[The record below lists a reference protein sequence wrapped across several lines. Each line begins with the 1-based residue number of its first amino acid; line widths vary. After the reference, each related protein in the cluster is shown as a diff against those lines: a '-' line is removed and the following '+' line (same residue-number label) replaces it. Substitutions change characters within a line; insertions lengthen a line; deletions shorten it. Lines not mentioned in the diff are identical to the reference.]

1 MATVISTEGKST
13 EGKPRRRR
21 KRGSDRW
28 LSEVKGIAA
37 LLAAGFA
44 LIALATFDPTLTPS
58 EQQGLTGPVGVWL
71 GWATF
76 QSFGYAGFL
85 LPLLLGGWGASAFL
99 RPIVVR
105 GWVPLAGLGAL
116 LIAAAGMLTQATR
129 VRSGAIGGGLVGY
142 ATTGVLQAGFGD
154 VGTWL
159 MLVAA
164 IPIGVLCV
172 TRVSYAA
179 VVRITTSRLTRL
191 KRRKAQST
199 PAVRVAAEPA
209 SAVEPQ
215 ASELFALPVVVE
227 PSRPRGRLAEQGLAW
242 QETFDF
248 GRGGAATFQLPPVGL
263 LKVPPASELK
273 RTREELQDNAETIRR
288 KLQDFEVEGR
298 IVQVSPGPIITSY
311 EFEPAAGVKISQVR
325 RLISSV
331 IEASLSNNTSTL
343 GDVNQ
348 QLQALQT
355 FADVLAQVRTAQQA
369 SLASVQELRTMQQ
382 GALAQSQQELTQAQH
397 TQQELWQQRQSA
409 QAETQ
414 QWQERHTATVQSL
427 AETRAQLQQAAAAG
441 EALQQ
446 HLRSQIAQST
456 QESTAWRLLYEQAQH
471 QQTTLQAQL
480 TERDETVRQFEAAQA
495 AVQGQE
501 FGQLRQAMGQAQE
514 ALHAVQQQV
523 QAGQTETQ
531 QWQAHHAEAT
541 QALAALQEQ
550 RTAMAAD
557 VARGQTLAEQA
568 TQRATAAEQHNVH
581 LQTQLQT
588 ALLEHQQTQ
597 VRSTEEREFLHKQLD
612 MRQADLERLRH
623 SADNAQQTLAETRTA
638 LENVQEQVQQARHA
652 ETAQALTAVRT
663 QLEAQGAQAAQELER
678 VQTQYTQAMQERDA
692 LQVQLSHLTDAVQQH
707 EQTLVSQRE
716 ALQRATAAADGA
728 QQQLHAQADQE
739 AKRTTDIQ
747 ALQQRVSQGLATAIA
762 QKVVTLQPAPD
773 HLTLRISSETLFR
786 SGTVALRPESRD
798 ILEQIVAVL
807 HTVPDY
813 LCRVDGHTDD
823 GPMTGAARERFPS
836 HWELSAVRAVA
847 LVRFFQERN
856 IPAERLVAS
865 GHAFHRPLAPNTTP
879 EGRAQN
885 RRIEI
890 SLIPPPVLEDRPA
903 QR

>member
-191 KRRKAQST
+191 KRRKAQTT

-311 EFEPAAGVKISQVR
+311 EFEPAAGVKISQV
-325 RLISSV
+325 V
-331 IEASLSNNTSTL
+331 NL
-343 GDVNQ
+343 GDD
-348 QLQALQT
+348 LALALKSASVRIVGPIPGRGT
-355 FADVLAQVRTAQQA
+355 VAIEVPNSEAATVYLREIFVSAEFAESKGKLPLALGKDVTGTPVVSDLTSMPHLLVAGATGSGKSVGLNSMICSILYKATPADVRFLLIDPKRLELSVYEGIPHLLAPVVTDAKEAAARLRWIVGKMDERYRTLQLKQVRNIEGYNKAVGPEERLPYWVVVVDELADLMMVSAGEVQTSLVRLAQIA
-369 SLASVQELRTMQQ
+369 
-382 GALAQSQQELTQAQH
+382 
-397 TQQELWQQRQSA
+397 
-409 QAETQ
+409 
-414 QWQERHTATVQSL
+414 
-427 AETRAQLQQAAAAG
+427 RAVG
-441 EALQQ
+441 I
-446 HLRSQIAQST
+446 HLII
-456 QESTAWRLLYEQAQH
+456 
-471 QQTTLQAQL
+471 
-480 TERDETVRQFEAAQA
+480 
-495 AVQGQE
+495 
-501 FGQLRQAMGQAQE
+501 
-514 ALHAVQQQV
+514 
-523 QAGQTETQ
+523 
-531 QWQAHHAEAT
+531 
-541 QALAALQEQ
+541 
-550 RTAMAAD
+550 
-557 VARGQTLAEQA
+557 A
-568 TQRATAAEQHNVH
+568 TQRPSVDVVTGLIKANFPTRIAFQVASKVDSRTVLDGNGAEQLLGNGDMIFVPPGANKQTRVH
-581 LQTQLQT
+581 G
-588 ALLEHQQTQ
+588 AW
-597 VRSTEEREFLHKQLD
+597 V
-612 MRQADLERLRH
+612 ADDE
-623 SADNAQQTLAETRTA
+623 
-638 LENVQEQVQQARHA
+638 
-652 ETAQALTAVRT
+652 
-663 QLEAQGAQAAQELER
+663 
-678 VQTQYTQAMQERDA
+678 
-692 LQVQLSHLTDAVQQH
+692 
-707 EQTLVSQRE
+707 
-716 ALQRATAAADGA
+716 
-728 QQQLHAQADQE
+728 
-739 AKRTTDIQ
+739 
-747 ALQQRVSQGLATAIA
+747 
-762 QKVVTLQPAPD
+762 
-773 HLTLRISSETLFR
+773 
-786 SGTVALRPESRD
+786 
-798 ILEQIVAVL
+798 
-807 HTVPDY
+807 
-813 LCRVDGHTDD
+813 
-823 GPMTGAARERFPS
+823 
-836 HWELSAVRAVA
+836 VRAVCDFLRKQGTA
-847 LVRFFQERN
+847 VYEEVVLATEEDVAAGADADRDDLYWDAVHLVIGQRQASISFLQRRMRLGYPKAARFVDMMEQDRVIGPGDGAKPREV
-856 IPAERLVAS
+856 LV
-865 GHAFHRPLAPNTTP
+865 GPEYLAKR
-879 EGRAQN
+879 GK
-885 RRIEI
+885 
-890 SLIPPPVLEDRPA
+890 
-903 QR
+903 